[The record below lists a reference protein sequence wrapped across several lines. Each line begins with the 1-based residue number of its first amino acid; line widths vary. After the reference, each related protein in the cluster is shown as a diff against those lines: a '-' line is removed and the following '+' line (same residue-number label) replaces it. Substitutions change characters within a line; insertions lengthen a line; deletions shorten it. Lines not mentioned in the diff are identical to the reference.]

1 MLPNLESLERFLH
14 QYVTQNQFDN
24 EKQTQLYNKTLKLH
38 PYLNPKYKKNS
49 NPSRFIILNIRNQ
62 HSPIDFPHHIFS
74 DIFEI
79 STFSKEQNHT
89 FDLLAST
96 NERFHIFQGPL
107 EVRKHF
113 LKNI

>member
-1 MLPNLESLERFLH
+1 
-14 QYVTQNQFDN
+14 
-24 EKQTQLYNKTLKLH
+24 LH
-38 PYLNPKYKKNS
+38 PHLNPKYNQIS
-49 NPSRFIILNIRNQ
+49 NPSRFIILNFRNQ

-79 STFSKEQNHT
+79 STFSKEPKHT

-113 LKNI
+113 FEFFLTHQLHLEGRKVFLKPQHELLFYGYHHMQL

>member
-1 MLPNLESLERFLH
+1 MNF
-14 QYVTQNQFDN
+14 
-24 EKQTQLYNKTLKLH
+24 
-38 PYLNPKYKKNS
+38 
-49 NPSRFIILNIRNQ
+49 RNQ
-62 HSPIDFPHHIFS
+62 HSLTDFPYHILS

-79 STFSKEQNHT
+79 STFSKEQKFT